1 MKRCQ
6 EIFWKKIQVMTQ
18 HVKITID
25 MKLYITLY
33 RGKNRCLEECLTK
46 VLTLVISGDKK
57 LNGLYCVCVFCH
69 STSIT
74 T

>member
-1 MKRCQ
+1 
-6 EIFWKKIQVMTQ
+6 MTQ

-25 MKLYITLY
+25 MKLYITLH

-57 LNGLYCVCVFCH
+57 LNGLYCVCVL
-69 STSIT
+69 S
-74 T
+74 